1 MERLSASNLCFNDHR
16 VSHES
21 MLEVCY
27 INGSVQPRS
36 SRNGDLLSKMK
47 VIQSECIVLISYDS
61 LKLVPIVAQDLMDI
75 TSAFMTERKY
85 IIKYDNVID
94 IGFPEVKKNV
104 NTPQVIGVK
113 AALEPQRDSVIIY
126 FHKGSDCRIGMD
138 PKQSARLGKHL
149 QYTWQSWLVWK
160 SAPMP
165 KLSAAA
171 NISMVHEY
179 LAETVNSLKSKP
191 NSPIDDLSHEVVRKQ
206 QIFQEFQAEVLSD
219 LHLKNASCQ
228 SRELF
233 ISAVN
238 FINCLIKSSVLLD
251 ENSLSASISSKNGS
265 RQSTPRCPINDLK
278 RGGLTSTERRM
289 RLHATALQR
298 LVAVK
303 SVLQVGSAHF
313 SLEDSFR

>member
-1 MERLSASNLCFNDHR
+1 MERLSASNLCSTDYG

-36 SRNGDLLSKMK
+36 SRNEDLLSKMK

-75 TSAFMTERKY
+75 TSAFMTGRKY
-85 IIKYDNVID
+85 IIKYDDVSD
-94 IGFPEVKKNV
+94 IGIPEIRRNV

-113 AALEPQRDSVIIY
+113 AASEPQRGSIIIY
-126 FHKGSDCRIGMD
+126 FHKGSQCRIGMD
-138 PKQSARLGKHL
+138 PKQSARLAKHL
-149 QYTWQSWLVWK
+149 QYTWQSWLVCK
-160 SAPMP
+160 SASMP

-171 NISMVHEY
+171 NISIAQEY
-179 LAETVNSLKSKP
+179 LAETVNSLKSKSN
-191 NSPIDDLSHEVVRKQ
+191 NSTVNFGREMLRKQ
-206 QIFQEFQAEVLSD
+206 QIFEEFQAEVLSD

-251 ENSLSASISSKNGS
+251 KNSSIASVSSENSS
-265 RQSTPRCPINDLK
+265 RQSTPRCPIDYLK

-289 RLHATALQR
+289 QLHATALQR
-298 LVAVK
+298 LIAVK
-303 SVLQVGSAHF
+303 SVLQVGSARIPYKI
-313 SLEDSFR
+313 SYG

>member
-1 MERLSASNLCFNDHR
+1 MERLSASNSCSNDFR
-16 VSHES
+16 VLHES

-27 INGSVQPRS
+27 INGSVQLRS
-36 SRNGDLLSKMK
+36 SRNEDLLSKMK

-75 TSAFMTERKY
+75 TSAFMTGRKY
-85 IIKYDNVID
+85 IIKYDNVSD
-94 IGFPEVKKNV
+94 IGIPEVRKNV

-113 AALEPQRDSVIIY
+113 AASEPQRDSVIIY
-126 FHKGSDCRIGMD
+126 FHKGCECRIAMD
-138 PKQSARLGKHL
+138 PKQSARLAKHL
-149 QYTWQSWLVWK
+149 QYTWQSWLVCK
-160 SAPMP
+160 SASVP

-171 NISMVHEY
+171 NISMAHEY
-179 LAETVNSLKSKP
+179 LAETVNSLKTKS
-191 NSPIDDLSHEVVRKQ
+191 NTSINDFTHEVVRKQ
-206 QIFQEFQAEVLSD
+206 RIFEEFQAEVLSD

-251 ENSLSASISSKNGS
+251 ENSLSASISNKNGS
-265 RQSTPRCPINDLK
+265 RHSTPRCPINDLK
-278 RGGLTSTERRM
+278 RGLKSTERKM

-298 LVAVK
+298 LIAVK
-303 SVLQVGSAHF
+303 SVLQVGSGYF
-313 SLEDSFR
+313 